1 MRKFFVLDI
10 KKQKRKYRIRT
21 FAFLVPL
28 FQFDLVMLFLYLI
41 NEKLLKSTFSQKRL
55 LLILIASCVF
65 TFTLLLII
73 LFFCKNLI
81 NAHKVNTFIEVC
93 GNTLIISRYSQTVF
107 SGFRRIYYKNI
118 YVMKLSE
125 VEKISISKG
134 NIFISGKIRAIY
146 DKADRLHYSYTDKDI
161 QFDCQWYD
169 YNSNKEMNV
178 IRIPDVFSNTPRLL
192 KILRHASSFEK
203 ARIERRKQYHE
214 QMMARARNI
223 PLNRTI
229 KSRVSMYK

>member
-10 KKQKRKYRIRT
+10 KKQKRRYRIRT

-41 NEKLLKSTFSQKRL
+41 NVNWLKSTFSQKTL
-55 LLILIASCVF
+55 FLILIASF
-65 TFTLLLII
+65 ALTFLLLLII
-73 LFFCKNLI
+73 SFFCRNLI
-81 NAHKVNTFIEVC
+81 KAHKINTFIEVC
-93 GNTLIISRYSQTVF
+93 DNTLIISRYSQTVF
-107 SGFRRIYYKNI
+107 SGFKKTYYKNI
-118 YVMKLSE
+118 YITKLSE
-125 VEKISISKG
+125 LKSISVSKG
-134 NIFISGKIRAIY
+134 NIFASGKIRAIY
-146 DKADRLHYSYTDKDI
+146 DKADRLHYSYNDKDI

-169 YNSNKEMNV
+169 YNSNKEMNS
-178 IRIPDVFSNTPRLL
+178 IHIPDVFSNTPRLL

-214 QMMARARNI
+214 QMMARAKNI